1 MLIIFL
7 CFRLQVGQQ
16 DGQALVGTDI
26 KFKYRSQNKI
36 VGRTGTDNDYDWLIA
51 ESWDGHKI

>member
-7 CFRLQVGQQ
+7 CFRLQVGLW

-36 VGRTGTDNDYDWLIA
+36 VGRTGMDYDYGWLIA
-51 ESWDGHKI
+51 ESWDGHEI